1 DLGLIGRIG
10 ATVDAGPADTTGRNL
25 GLVDI
30 GLGGGLGG
38 GTTTGLN
45 LGLLAIA
52 LGAAGAGGSGLAG
65 TTVTDTRGFGLI
77 VGVGG
82 GGDAATTTR
91 DFGVIGITNTG
102 FETTMATQIT
112 VTTNGANVVLVAAA
126 GNIAANAAVSLQA
139 GVQVIAVTSNGVVF
153 VGTTTSAG
161 FGVTIST
168 STNFQGVPRIG
179 LGADSG
185 NGKLRAPLGCFILL
199 LVGCA
204 LAV

>member
-1 DLGLIGRIG
+1 AGLDFGLIAIG
-10 ATVDAGPADTTGRNL
+10 V
-25 GLVDI
+25 
-30 GLGGGLGG
+30 GGDG
-38 GTTTGLN
+38 
-45 LGLLAIA
+45 
-52 LGAAGAGGSGLAG
+52 G

-82 GGDAATTTR
+82 GGDAATMTR
-91 DFGVIGITNTG
+91 GTDVIGITNAG
-102 FETTMATQIT
+102 VGTTMATQIT
-112 VTTNGANVVLVAAA
+112 VATNGANVVLVAAA

-204 LAV
+204 LAI